1 MAKTDKCLTLAI
13 VSWCRVVAVR
23 GKRLIVGRYEFEL
36 LEHNEAP
43 LKLDHATCT
52 LLLKYQ
58 KMERE
63 CVNGILAFALQCRD

>member
-1 MAKTDKCLTLAI
+1 MPDFGYRFLVPSSC
-13 VSWCRVVAVR
+13 
-23 GKRLIVGRYEFEL
+23 GLIVGRYEFEL

>member
-1 MAKTDKCLTLAI
+1 ME
-13 VSWCRVVAVR
+13 
-23 GKRLIVGRYEFEL
+23 KRLIVGRYEFEL

-52 LLLKYQ
+52 LLLKYP

-63 CVNGILAFALQCRD
+63 YVNGILAFALQCRD